1 MNNTVTPEHLRIAFA
16 LAGLSVTKKTAH
28 LIATV
33 YERVKE
39 LGDNFSVKEAVI
51 IEEKN
56 RLLFTEKE
64 DEK

>member
-1 MNNTVTPEHLRIAFA
+1 MNNTVKPEDLRIAFA

-39 LGDNFSVKEAVI
+39 LGDNFSVKDAAI

-56 RLLFTEKE
+56 RLLFTNE
-64 DEK
+64 DKQ

>member
-1 MNNTVTPEHLRIAFA
+1 MNNKVTPEHLRIAFA

>member
-33 YERVKE
+33 YERVKA
-39 LGDNFSVKEAVI
+39 LGDNFSVKDAAI

-56 RLLFTEKE
+56 RLLFTNE